1 MGNRL
6 RYAKFQE
13 DLFSRI
19 KLKKNPNNPKL
30 MEIVG
35 VLISVSVCCFNV
47 YSDKYRTLSLE
58 IETKKF
64 ERK

>member
-6 RYAKFQE
+6 KYAKFQE
-13 DLFSRI
+13 DLFCRI
-19 KLKKNPNNPKL
+19 KLKKNKINKL
-30 MEIVG
+30 MEIFG
-35 VLISVSVCCFNV
+35 VLISVSVYCFNV

-58 IETKKF
+58 IETRKS